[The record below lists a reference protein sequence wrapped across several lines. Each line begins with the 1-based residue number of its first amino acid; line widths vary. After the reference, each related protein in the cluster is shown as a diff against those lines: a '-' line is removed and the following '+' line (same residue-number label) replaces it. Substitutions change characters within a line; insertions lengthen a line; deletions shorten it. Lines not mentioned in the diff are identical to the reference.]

1 MCVCMC
7 KIKKFRLR
15 LGSLP
20 CLKTS
25 FVSFLIVPVLEVVV
39 VVVLVV
45 VVVVVDYRLHISIM

>member
-7 KIKKFRLR
+7 KIKKLR

-45 VVVVVDYRLHISIM
+45 VVVVDYRLHISIM